1 VIRNVSNL
9 LRHLSREISVV
20 HRSYVNICH
29 LIAVHNDRLAMVLA
43 TLYMEPL
50 GPCFH
55 EANGEATAALVA
67 SLPRQA
73 NTGRTPCK
81 GLRKWPKPSRH
92 KKNEFRSLSAFCCYF
107 FDR

>member
-1 VIRNVSNL
+1 MGTIWKWCCKVFIFAHMGITLGVRNVSNL

-55 EANGEATAALVA
+55 EANGDATAALVA
-67 SLPRQA
+67 SLPR
-73 NTGRTPCK
+73 
-81 GLRKWPKPSRH
+81 
-92 KKNEFRSLSAFCCYF
+92 
-107 FDR
+107 

>member
-1 VIRNVSNL
+1 MTRIARVVAPGVPHHVTQRGNRRHFCEARNVSNL

-55 EANGEATAALVA
+55 EANGDATATLVP
-67 SLPRQA
+67 SLPR
-73 NTGRTPCK
+73 
-81 GLRKWPKPSRH
+81 
-92 KKNEFRSLSAFCCYF
+92 
-107 FDR
+107 

>member
-1 VIRNVSNL
+1 MPGRCINGKVCRRQCATKARSHDRNRRRNVSNL

-55 EANGEATAALVA
+55 EANGDATAALVA
-67 SLPRQA
+67 SLPR
-73 NTGRTPCK
+73 
-81 GLRKWPKPSRH
+81 
-92 KKNEFRSLSAFCCYF
+92 
-107 FDR
+107 